1 MEGKYDM
8 ESSYWDSARDGHSAF
23 TNAATAIATL
33 ARRRSQLKSQ
43 SVTAFLDRPIP
54 HPSSEQ
60 QQPAMYRRAPCLLN
74 RIIVGGGRRS
84 AAAARPFSTDLPAAP
99 TEDTAFVEAWRKVAP
114 NVDPPKTP
122 LAFMKPRPAVSASI
136 PTKLTVNFVLPYQS
150 EIANKEVSP
159 SVLDRS
165 TYISP
170 RVSLCY
176 LVGPVYI
183 DPFDLHLDNFCISAK
198 QKTGMLNRCLFVID
212 MFASEVD
219 MVIVPATTGQMGVLP
234 GHVATIAELKPGVLS
249 VHEGN
254 DVTKYFVSSGFA
266 FIHPNSVTDI
276 IAVEAAPL
284 DNIDPTLVQKGLA
297 DFTQKLNSA
306 TTDLEKAEAQI
317 GVDVHSA
324 LNAALSG

>member
-1 MEGKYDM
+1 
-8 ESSYWDSARDGHSAF
+8 
-23 TNAATAIATL
+23 
-33 ARRRSQLKSQ
+33 
-43 SVTAFLDRPIP
+43 
-54 HPSSEQ
+54 
-60 QQPAMYRRAPCLLN
+60 MYRFAPRLLI
-74 RIIVGGGRRS
+74 RGIAGGSRRS
-84 AAAARPFSTDLPAAP
+84 AAPARPFSTDLPAAP
-99 TEDTAFVEAWRKVAP
+99 TEDATFVEAWRKVAP

-122 LAFMKPRPAVSASI
+122 LAFMKPRPSTPASI

-150 EIANKEVSP
+150 EIANK
-159 SVLDRS
+159 
-165 TYISP
+165 
-170 RVSLCY
+170 
-176 LVGPVYI
+176 
-183 DPFDLHLDNFCISAK
+183 
-198 QKTGMLNRCLFVID
+198 
-212 MFASEVD
+212 EVD

-266 FIHPNSVTDI
+266 FIHANSVTDI
-276 IAVEAAPL
+276 IAVEAAPI
-284 DNIDPTLVQKGLA
+284 DHIDPTLVQKGLA

>member
-1 MEGKYDM
+1 
-8 ESSYWDSARDGHSAF
+8 
-23 TNAATAIATL
+23 
-33 ARRRSQLKSQ
+33 
-43 SVTAFLDRPIP
+43 
-54 HPSSEQ
+54 
-60 QQPAMYRRAPCLLN
+60 MYRRAPCLLN
-74 RIIVGGGRRS
+74 RIIAGGGRRS

-122 LAFMKPRPAVSASI
+122 LAFMKPRPAASPSI

-150 EIANKEVSP
+150 EIANK
-159 SVLDRS
+159 
-165 TYISP
+165 
-170 RVSLCY
+170 
-176 LVGPVYI
+176 
-183 DPFDLHLDNFCISAK
+183 
-198 QKTGMLNRCLFVID
+198 
-212 MFASEVD
+212 EVD